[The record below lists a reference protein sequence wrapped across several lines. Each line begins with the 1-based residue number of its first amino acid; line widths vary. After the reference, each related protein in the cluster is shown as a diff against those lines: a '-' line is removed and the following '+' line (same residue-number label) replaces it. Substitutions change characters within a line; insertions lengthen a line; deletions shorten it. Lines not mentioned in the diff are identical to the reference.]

1 MGYKVAHRSIFSSFF
16 PPKGHFQIKKVK
28 KKYFFIKKNSCP
40 VDFTLN
46 SVKFD
51 CGIFNRN
58 ESNNMKE

>member
-1 MGYKVAHRSIFSSFF
+1 M
-16 PPKGHFQIKKVK
+16 KKVK
-28 KKYFFIKKNSCP
+28 KRYFFIKKNSYP